1 MAGKEKLV
9 FSIEATNKKFR
20 DAIND
25 SAKRTENLEAN
36 LASLGSRAGVA
47 FAGLAASVGFF
58 TNEAAKIETINT
70 QFEVLTGSVL
80 GAEKAVSQLQEL
92 SATTPFAFEDIA
104 AAGKQLLGF
113 GFSVDSLTEN
123 LSNLGDVAAASG
135 TPIQELSLIFGQV
148 QAAGKLTG
156 ERLLQLQERAIPIG
170 PALAKSLGVAESSIR
185 DLVSQGKVDFATFQ
199 EAFRSL
205 SKEGGFAFGGL
216 DKQSQT
222 LSGQISTLGDN
233 FSLLSAEIGQQF
245 LPLAKQVT
253 TALINVFTELRNNPE
268 LLKTAAN
275 ILKVATVSAGLVAG
289 VTGLTL
295 AFVKLKAVLVGV
307 GAVLSGIAGLISLP
321 AIAIGTLVA
330 AVAGLGLAWDTNLSI
345 VENLTE
351 NFAQRIFALFGGI
364 GKIIVGAFTLD
375 LSTLKEGLAEA
386 SIAFAERGA
395 DIRAQRQ
402 ALDDDRRARQEQEIQ
417 EEKAKQE
424 LLIEQEQVANERKLE
439 AQRAAA
445 EQKRQVALE
454 QAEIDREVEAELRE
468 IQLETEQEFTNAQI
482 EALRAELLKKAQLK
496 QESFAKD
503 LLTLREQKKKEI
515 AETKKAEEAK
525 TTLEK
530 FQQDERTKNAK
541 QFASATIQ
549 LQRSSNSTIKSIG
562 KAGALTNIAINTAEG
577 AIKAYQSLAGIPL
590 IGPALGAA
598 AAGAVIA
605 FGAEQ
610 SSAVLA
616 AQTGGRVE
624 GIGRGDR
631 VPAMLEPGELVV
643 PRQSFEDVI
652 QAEAARREAESGAGS
667 GLGGIME
674 VIIGFRDEA
683 FELIEEK
690 LIERR
695 RIDGVGLGALG

>member
-1 MAGKEKLV
+1 VAKERLV

-36 LASLGSRAGVA
+36 LSSVATKAGLA
-47 FAGLAASVGFF
+47 FAGLSASVGFF
-58 TNEAAKIETINT
+58 VNEAAKIETINT

-92 SATTPFAFEDIA
+92 SASTPFAFEDIA

-148 QAAGKLTG
+148 RAAGKLTG

-170 PALAKSLGVAESSIR
+170 PALAKSFGVAESSIR
-185 DLVSQGKVDFATFQ
+185 ELVSSGKVDFETFQ

-205 SKEGGFAFGGL
+205 SQEGGFAFNGL
-216 DKQSQT
+216 EKQSQT
-222 LSGQISTLGDN
+222 LQGQISTLGDN
-233 FSLLSAEIGQQF
+233 FSLLSSELGAQF
-245 LPLAKQVT
+245 LPIAKQVT
-253 TALINVFTELRNNPE
+253 TALIDVFKGLRENPE

-275 ILKVATVSAGLVAG
+275 FLKVAAVSAGLITA
-289 VTGLTL
+289 VTGVTL
-295 AFVKLKAVLVGV
+295 AFVKLKAVLAGVGV
-307 GAVLSGIAGLISLP
+307 IFSALAGFVSLP

-330 AVAGLGLAWDTNLSI
+330 AVAGLGAAWDSNLSV
-345 VENLTE
+345 VENITE
-351 NFAQRIFALFGGI
+351 NFAERIFALFGGI

-375 LSTLKEGLAEA
+375 LTTLKDGLNEA
-386 SIAFAERGA
+386 KLAFAARGEN
-395 DIRAQRQ
+395 IKEQRQ
-402 ALDDDRRARQEQEIQ
+402 ALDDDRRARQAAELK
-417 EEKAKQE
+417 EEKE
-424 LLIEQEQVANERKLE
+424 LQEQLVAEEQKANQLKLDS
-439 AQRAAA
+439 AQAAA

-468 IQLETEQEFTNAQI
+468 IQLETDQEFTEAQL
-482 EALRAELLKKAQLK
+482 EALRAELLRKRELK
-496 QESFAKD
+496 DDAFAKD
-503 LLTLREQKKKEI
+503 LLALRAKNKKEI
-515 AETKKAEEAK
+515 AETKKAEAEK

-530 FQQDERTKNAK
+530 FQQDARTKNAK
-541 QFASATIQ
+541 QFFSSTIQ
-549 LQRSSNSTIKSIG
+549 LQRSSNAAIKSVG
-562 KAGALTNIAINTAEG
+562 KAAALTQIGIRTAEG
-577 AIKAYQSLAGIPL
+577 AISAYSSLAGIP
-590 IGPALGAA
+590 IVGPALGAA

-605 FGAEQ
+605 FGGEQ
-610 SSAVLA
+610 ASAVLA
-616 AQTGGRVE
+616 AQTGGAVP

-652 QAEAARREAESGAGS
+652 SAEASRREAEGS
-667 GLGGIME
+667 GERTGGVME
-674 VIIGFRDEA
+674 VVLGFRDDA
-683 FELIEEK
+683 FEIIEEK